1 LREGDNVMRASLMRR
16 VLPMAMMFFAAT
28 VGAGSIAAALFAGLV
43 PASAAMGEFMS
54 LVLAATTVVAVA
66 SASALDG

>member
-1 LREGDNVMRASLMRR
+1 
-16 VLPMAMMFFAAT
+16 MAMMFFAAT